1 MYRLFVNG
9 VTTSG
14 PEVACLR
21 VPHSVHAA
29 QDFRFE
35 CIRRRCIHSIAFF
48 CETIVNFAGKT
59 DSSVFGAEYTL
70 VIRVYS
76 ARFECIRR
84 RTECIRR
91 AFECIRRSIFLNSR
105 PIRVYSAGFE
115 CIRRASVFGE
125 MGECIRR
132 ELSHLLHRGC
142 NNAVQGPSVF
152 GEVGEGIQHIP
163 QYPQYPQC
171 LQCPLYS

>member
-1 MYRLFVNG
+1 MKFV
-9 VTTSG
+9 VARPPPVSPFCPSAPPFRPSVLAPPRTSDS
-14 PEVACLR
+14 
-21 VPHSVHAA
+21 SVFGDA
-29 QDFRFE
+29 E
-35 CIRRRCIHSIAFF
+35 YTPLLFF
-48 CETIVNFAGKT
+48 CETIVNFTGKT

-70 VIRVYS
+70 VIRMYS

-105 PIRVYSAGFE
+105 PIRVYSAGFK

-125 MGECIRR
+125 TGECIRR
-132 ELSHLLHRGC
+132 ELSHLLRRGC

-152 GEVGEGIQHIP
+152 GEVSECIQHIP
-163 QYPQYPQC
+163 QYPQHPQC
-171 LQCPLYS
+171 LQGQ